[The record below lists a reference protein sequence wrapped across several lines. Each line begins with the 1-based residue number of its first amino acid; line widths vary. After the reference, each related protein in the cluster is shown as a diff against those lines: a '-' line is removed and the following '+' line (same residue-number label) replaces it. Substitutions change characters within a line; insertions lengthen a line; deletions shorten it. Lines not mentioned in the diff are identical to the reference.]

1 MDIDLFISDL
11 FAMLYNFL
19 KSYAFNNSTF
29 AYNRFCNLSSLS
41 LSIFLLLFMFIIYNP
56 TSSMVLLNYRAISPS
71 EHFITLI
78 AESLHQSLYFFTL
91 FHYSMVPLKFT
102 SCKLVHPQNA
112 PLNIAFK
119 PLGKLICINL
129 VQPLNASK

>member
-1 MDIDLFISDL
+1 
-11 FAMLYNFL
+11 MLYNSL

-29 AYNRFCNLSSLS
+29 AYNISCSFLIVSSS
-41 LSIFLLLFMFIIYNP
+41 NFLLLFIFVMYNP
-56 TSSMVLLNYRAISPS
+56 TSSMVSLNYRAISPS

-78 AESLHQSLYFFTL
+78 AESLHQSLSFFTL